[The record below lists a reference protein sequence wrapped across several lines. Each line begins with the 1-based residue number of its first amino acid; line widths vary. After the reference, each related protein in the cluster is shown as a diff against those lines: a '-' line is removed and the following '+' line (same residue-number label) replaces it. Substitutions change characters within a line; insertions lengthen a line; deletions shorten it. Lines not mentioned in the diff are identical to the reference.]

1 MIDEGE
7 KGHDESGL
15 NKRSRCCRWTVF
27 GVIGV
32 LAIITLFL
40 TFLYSPFE
48 TIVPFSLLAIPI
60 VVFLVYV
67 AYRWASG
74 SSVSGYNSGQDERI
88 LESMR
93 KHALRAER
101 VGDFEMYRCPGCQI
115 SFEIVNA
122 LPIEDDTV
130 LCPHCGTRLLVG

>member
-7 KGHDESGL
+7 KGHDESSL
-15 NKRSRCCRWTVF
+15 KEQSRCSRWTVF
-27 GVIGV
+27 GVLGV
-32 LAIITLFL
+32 LVIIMLFL
-40 TFLYSPFE
+40 TFLYSQFE

-60 VVFLVYV
+60 VVFLVHV

-74 SSVSGYNSGQDERI
+74 SSVSDYNSGQDERT

-101 VGDFEMYRCPGCQI
+101 AGGFEMYRCPGCQI

-122 LPIEDDTV
+122 LPIEDDAV